1 MAKTRLC
8 NKDEWELQE
17 VLEEFRNKLQ
27 EIGISGDSSI
37 MVRPSGD
44 IYATFNIDVT
54 ASLSMEI
61 TCDGDRMSKEYCYGN
76 VTR

>member
-1 MAKTRLC
+1 MAKIRLC

-27 EIGISGDSSI
+27 EIGISGVSNI
-37 MVRPSGD
+37 MVQPGGD
-44 IYATFNIDVT
+44 IYATFYINAT